1 MMKRS
6 TDKGSDREKGVF
18 CMPSSPKVQKEI
30 ILKTAFEL
38 LLCEGYGAINIKTVA
53 QQLGCSTQP
62 ISRQFGSMDG
72 FRKELLEY
80 GIEQLGSFFSME
92 GERVSDIVAGIA
104 QGYVNLAFDMPNLYK
119 YLYMS
124 EHAEGKMGELI
135 DRLRGENTGK
145 VIEMLKAEYD
155 MPEAYAEEYIK
166 NLNYYVHGIASYAAV
181 GFVELSK
188 QEILD
193 RVQNVSLALLKNWRE
208 MKLTRK

>member
-18 CMPSSPKVQKEI
+18 CMPSTPKVQKEI

-92 GERVSDIVAGIA
+92 GERVSDIVAGIESELDTVLVLS
-104 QGYVNLAFDMPNLYK
+104 GVSTIETVGEFPYRTK
-119 YLYMS
+119 YILRDV
-124 EHAEGKMGELI
+124 GEI
-135 DRLRGENTGK
+135 
-145 VIEMLKAEYD
+145 
-155 MPEAYAEEYIK
+155 
-166 NLNYYVHGIASYAAV
+166 V
-181 GFVELSK
+181 G
-188 QEILD
+188 
-193 RVQNVSLALLKNWRE
+193 
-208 MKLTRK
+208 